1 MILIS
6 GKFPTIYTMSAT
18 KNTKNNRKVVVVEYS
33 PPVYVWE
40 IPDNL
45 DLEDKTVVEEWYVRY
60 GTLHIKYVGQDEPEK
75 ITDKEQVWGMDM
87 KWGTGKY
94 KHGLIEDA
102 DEHGYEYQD
111 DATNTEKEDE
121 EDK

>member
-1 MILIS
+1 
-6 GKFPTIYTMSAT
+6 MSAT

-60 GTLHIKYVGQDEPEK
+60 GILYIKYVGQDEPEK

-111 DATNTEKEDE
+111 DATNTEEADE

>member
-1 MILIS
+1 MWPDRYADEKDWRHAEGS
-6 GKFPTIYTMSAT
+6 
-18 KNTKNNRKVVVVEYS
+18 NNRTEQFSQGVLYLLWQYSGEY
-33 PPVYVWE
+33 
-40 IPDNL
+40 IICFGAL
-45 DLEDKTVVEEWYVRY
+45 YVRY
-60 GTLHIKYVGQDEPEK
+60 GTLYIQYVGRDEPEE

-111 DATNTEKEDE
+111 DATNTEEADE

>member
-1 MILIS
+1 MW
-6 GKFPTIYTMSAT
+6 KFPTIYTMSAT

-40 IPDNL
+40 IPDDL

-60 GTLHIKYVGQDEPEK
+60 GTLYIKYVGRDEPKE

-111 DATNTEKEDE
+111 DATNTK
-121 EDK
+121 

>member
-1 MILIS
+1 MIFIS
-6 GKFPTIYTMSAT
+6 GKFSTIYTMSAT

-45 DLEDKTVVEEWYVRY
+45 DLGDKTVVEEWYVRY

-87 KWGTGKY
+87 KLGTGEYKY
-94 KHGLIEDA
+94 GLIEDA
-102 DEHGYEYQD
+102 DKHGYEYQD
-111 DATNTEKEDE
+111 DATNTK
-121 EDK
+121 